1 MEKEEI
7 KKILENHLKVLS
19 KISID
24 ENILIENPVL
34 MYVLTE
40 SMKTTA
46 LTLFFLNK
54 IWHSIFW
61 IKFIYFI
68 LKFI

>member
-7 KKILENHLKVLS
+7 KKILENYLKVLS

-40 SMKTTA
+40 SLKTTSI
-46 LTLFFLNK
+46 TLFFLNK
-54 IWHSIFW
+54 I
-61 IKFIYFI
+61 
-68 LKFI
+68 

>member
-24 ENILIENPVL
+24 ENIMIENPVL

-40 SMKTTA
+40 SLKTTA

-54 IWHSIFW
+54 I
-61 IKFIYFI
+61 
-68 LKFI
+68 

>member
-1 MEKEEI
+1 MNREVIMEKEEI

-24 ENILIENPVL
+24 ENIMIENPVL

-40 SMKTTA
+40 SLKTTA

-54 IWHSIFW
+54 I
-61 IKFIYFI
+61 
-68 LKFI
+68 